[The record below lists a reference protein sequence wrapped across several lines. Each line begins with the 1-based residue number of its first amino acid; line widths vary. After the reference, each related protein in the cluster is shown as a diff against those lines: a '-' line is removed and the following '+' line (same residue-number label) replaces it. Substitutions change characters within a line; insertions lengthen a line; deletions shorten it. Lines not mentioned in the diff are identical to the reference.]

1 MGDSNTQPSVCKT
14 VALPTELISLK
25 SGDPAPFGGGG
36 PLFFFDSLRLRSVII
51 WLLMNKAKFYLKAK
65 KENQEHDLKYELN

>member
-25 SGDPAPFGGGG
+25 FN
-36 PLFFFDSLRLRSVII
+36 FDSLRLRSVII

>member
-25 SGDPAPFGGGG
+25 FN
-36 PLFFFDSLRLRSVII
+36 FFFDSLRLRSVII